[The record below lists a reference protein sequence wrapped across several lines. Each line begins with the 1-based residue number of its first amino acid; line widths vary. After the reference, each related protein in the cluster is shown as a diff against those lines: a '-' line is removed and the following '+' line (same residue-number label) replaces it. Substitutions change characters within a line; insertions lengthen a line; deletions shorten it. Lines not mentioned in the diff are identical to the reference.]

1 MGMVFE
7 DREDAGRRLA
17 AALPQFR
24 EQPDTVLLGLAR
36 GGIPVASAAAEVLHL
51 PYGAVLV
58 RKLGIPGHD
67 ETAFGALAYAGAIA
81 AEPGSAAGSETS
93 GAAAGLANAAA
104 GGGSAASK
112 AEATGTAASASDARR
127 IVRLLNRPL
136 VERILEGGARQDW
149 LDQVERRERDE
160 LLRRVEAYPGAS
172 LELSGKTVLLVDD
185 GLATG
190 ATMRAAVEAVRAAG
204 ASRVVAAAP
213 VGSIEAE
220 KSLSRV
226 CDVLCLHLPG
236 RFRAVGSFYRH
247 FEQLTDGD
255 AIGLLQGAHA

>member
-7 DREDAGRRLA
+7 DRDEAGLRLA

-24 EQPDTVLLGLAR
+24 DRPDTVLLGLAR
-36 GGIPVASAAAEVLHL
+36 GGIPVAAAAANVLHL
-51 PYGAVLV
+51 PLGAVLV

-67 ETAFGALAYAGAIA
+67 ETAYGALAY
-81 AEPGSAAGSETS
+81 S
-93 GAAAGLANAAA
+93 GG
-104 GGGSAASK
+104 
-112 AEATGTAASASDARR
+112 R

-136 VERILEGGARQDW
+136 VARILENGVRQAW
-149 LDQVERRERDE
+149 LDDVEIREREE
-160 LLRRVEAYPGAS
+160 LLRRVEKYPGINH
-172 LELSGKTVLLVDD
+172 EVRGKTALLVDD

-190 ATMRAAVEAVRAAG
+190 ATMRAAVEAVRSSGAA
-204 ASRVVAAAP
+204 SVVAAAP

-236 RFRAVGSFYRH
+236 KFRAVGSFYRH
-247 FEQLTDGD
+247 FDQLTDD
-255 AIGLLQGAHA
+255 EAIGLLRGAQP

>member
-7 DREDAGRRLA
+7 DREEAGQRLA

-24 EQPDTVLLGLAR
+24 GQPDTVLLGLAR
-36 GGIPVASAAAEVLHL
+36 GGIPVAAAAAKVLRL

-67 ETAFGALAYAGAIA
+67 ETAFGALAFTGAV
-81 AEPGSAAGSETS
+81 
-93 GAAAGLANAAA
+93 AA
-104 GGGSAASK
+104 GGGAGSGPSESAA
-112 AEATGTAASASDARR
+112 ETGTETSAAETGR

-136 VERILEGGARQDW
+136 VERVLENGVRQEW
-149 LDQVERRERDE
+149 LDRVESRERDE
-160 LLRRVEAYPGAS
+160 LMRRADAYPAAK
-172 LELSGKTVLLVDD
+172 LELRGKTVLLIDD

-236 RFRAVGSFYRH
+236 KFRAVGSFYRH
-247 FEQLTDGD
+247 FEQLTDDD
-255 AIGLLQGAHA
+255 AINLLHGANA